1 MRRVPVRDHC
11 AGRRPGRRKPSVK
24 YVNGGQNGL
33 ADNALQTYLRWD
45 RILYDE
51 DPVADGTLD
60 EYWVKAG

>member
-1 MRRVPVRDHC
+1 MTAPFRLIENPDIELLRCGPRGV
-11 AGRRPGRRKPSVK
+11 GI
-24 YVNGGQNGL
+24 GGQNGL
-33 ADNALQTYLRWD
+33 AGNALQTYLRWD